1 MRESLGRSFLSA
13 RMAPARPRPGMLV
26 ACLLVACAGPALR
39 IDADRATGFA
49 LYRSGWL
56 SEQEL
61 GELCAAG
68 VSEMVVLDGT
78 AGTRECRL
86 RERVCPHLRVR
97 WNERQSAD
105 RPLDAAFLAAVDAW
119 VDEARAAGR
128 KIAFR
133 CHYGWHRTGR
143 LAAYYAL
150 RHQGWSA
157 TAARREM
164 HRLGRFME
172 QHPTLDAQVEA
183 LADHLAGR
191 LCAQP
196 AESCVPAGAQ
206 AIGRPTPFPADVC
219 ATGDGG

>member
-1 MRESLGRSFLSA
+1 MT
-13 RMAPARPRPGMLV
+13 PARSWPGLFV
-26 ACLLVACAGPALR
+26 ASLLVACAGPALR
-39 IDADRATGFA
+39 MDTDRGTGFA

-56 SEQEL
+56 SERDL

-68 VSEMVVLDGT
+68 VAEMVVLDGT

-105 RPLDAAFLAAVDAW
+105 RPLDAAFLAAFDAW

-157 TAARREM
+157 AAARREM

-172 QHPTLDAQVEA
+172 QHPSLDAQVEA
-183 LADHLAGR
+183 LADHVAGR
-191 LCAQP
+191 PCEQDL
-196 AESCVPAGAQ
+196 ETCVGASPEPS
-206 AIGRPTPFPADVC
+206 RPSEFPADAC
-219 ATGDGG
+219 ANVGGG